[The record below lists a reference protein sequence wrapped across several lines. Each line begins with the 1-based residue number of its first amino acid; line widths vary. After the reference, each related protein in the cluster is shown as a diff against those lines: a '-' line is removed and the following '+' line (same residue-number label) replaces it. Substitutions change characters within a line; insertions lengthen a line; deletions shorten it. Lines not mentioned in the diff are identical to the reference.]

1 MKEKLPAFLFM
12 LAIPLSIVLY
22 LKVEAAS
29 GSEIVALLS
38 AVACYLVVFFLLA
51 LFFNSRAKD
60 ADGKAV
66 SALDNLFAEK
76 KTKAELARERILRKQ
91 KELEAEKAS
100 ENKPNS

>member
-22 LKVEAAS
+22 LKVESAS
-29 GSEIVALLS
+29 GSEIVALLA
-38 AVACYLVVFFLLA
+38 AVACYLAVFFLLA

-60 ADGKAV
+60 ANGKAT

-76 KTKAELARERILRKQ
+76 KTKAERAREEILRKQ
-91 KELEAEKAS
+91 QEIAAKRNAEDK
-100 ENKPNS
+100 

>member
-76 KTKAELARERILRKQ
+76 KTKAELAREQILRKQ
-91 KELEAEKAS
+91 KELEAKKAS
-100 ENKPNS
+100 ENKPNT

>member
-1 MKEKLPAFLFM
+1 M

-22 LKVEAAS
+22 LKVESAS
-29 GSEIVALLS
+29 GSEIVALLA

-60 ADGKAV
+60 ANGKAT

-76 KTKAELARERILRKQ
+76 KTKAERAREEILRKQ
-91 KELEAEKAS
+91 QEIAAKRNAEDK
-100 ENKPNS
+100 

>member
-29 GSEIVALLS
+29 GSEIVALLA
-38 AVACYLVVFFLLA
+38 AVGLYLVIFFLLA
-51 LFFNSRAKD
+51 MFFNSRAKA

-76 KTKAELARERILRKQ
+76 KTRAELAREEILRKQ
-91 KELEAEKAS
+91 KELAEKKSS
-100 ENKPNS
+100 EK

>member
-29 GSEIVALLS
+29 GSEIVALLA
-38 AVACYLVVFFLLA
+38 AVACYLVIFFLLA
-51 LFFNSRAKD
+51 VFFNSRAKD
-60 ADGKAV
+60 DGKAV

-76 KTKAELARERILRKQ
+76 KTKAELAREEILRKQ
-91 KELEAEKAS
+91 QEIAAQRAA
-100 ENKPNS
+100 ENKDK

>member
-1 MKEKLPAFLFM
+1 MKEKIPAFLIM

-22 LKVEAAS
+22 LKVEATS

-38 AVACYLVVFFLLA
+38 AVACYLVIFFLLA
-51 LFFNSRAKD
+51 LFFNSRAKG

-76 KTKAELARERILRKQ
+76 KTKAELAREEILRKQ
-91 KELEAEKAS
+91 KEIEAKNAS
-100 ENKPNS
+100 ENKPES

>member
-1 MKEKLPAFLFM
+1 MKEKIPAFLIM

-22 LKVEAAS
+22 LKVEAAA

-38 AVACYLVVFFLLA
+38 AVACYLVILFLLA
-51 LFFNSRAKD
+51 LFFNSRAKG

-76 KTKAELARERILRKQ
+76 KTKAELAREEILRKQ
-91 KELEAEKAS
+91 KEIEAKKAS
-100 ENKPNS
+100 ENKPES

>member
-22 LKVEAAS
+22 LKVETAS
-29 GSEIVALLS
+29 GSEIVALLA

-60 ADGKAV
+60 ANGKAT

-76 KTKAELARERILRKQ
+76 KTKAERAREEILRKQ
-91 KELEAEKAS
+91 QEIAAKRNAEDK
-100 ENKPNS
+100 

>member
-29 GSEIVALLS
+29 GSEIVALLA
-38 AVACYLVVFFLLA
+38 AVGLYLVIFFLLA
-51 LFFNSRAKD
+51 MFFNSCAKD

-76 KTKAELARERILRKQ
+76 KTRAELAREEILRKQ
-91 KELEAEKAS
+91 KELAEKKSS
-100 ENKPNS
+100 EK

>member
-22 LKVEAAS
+22 LKVESAS
-29 GSEIVALLS
+29 GSEIVALLA

-60 ADGKAV
+60 ANGKAT

-76 KTKAELARERILRKQ
+76 KTKAERAREEILRKQ
-91 KELEAEKAS
+91 QEIAARRNAEDK
-100 ENKPNS
+100 

>member
-38 AVACYLVVFFLLA
+38 AMACYLVIFFLLA
-51 LFFNSRAKD
+51 VFFNSRAKD

-76 KTKAELARERILRKQ
+76 KTRAELAREEILRKQ
-91 KELEAEKAS
+91 KEIAAS
-100 ENKPNS
+100 RDNQSK

>member
-22 LKVEAAS
+22 LKVESAS
-29 GSEIVALLS
+29 GSEIVALLA

-60 ADGKAV
+60 ANGKAT

-76 KTKAELARERILRKQ
+76 KTKAERAREEILRRQQEIAAKRN
-91 KELEAEKAS
+91 AEDK
-100 ENKPNS
+100 

>member
-1 MKEKLPAFLFM
+1 M

-29 GSEIVALLS
+29 GSEIVALLA
-38 AVACYLVVFFLLA
+38 AVGLYLVIFFLLA
-51 LFFNSRAKD
+51 LFFNSRAKG

-76 KTKAELARERILRKQ
+76 KTKAELAREEILRKQ
-91 KELEAEKAS
+91 KELAEKKSS
-100 ENKPNS
+100 EK

>member
-1 MKEKLPAFLFM
+1 MKEKIPAFLFV
-12 LAIPLSIVLY
+12 LAIPLSIFLY

-51 LFFNSRAKD
+51 AFFNSRAKD

-76 KTKAELARERILRKQ
+76 KTRAELAREEILRKQ
-91 KELEAEKAS
+91 KEIAARRQDEK
-100 ENKPNS
+100 

>member
-22 LKVEAAS
+22 LKV
-29 GSEIVALLS
+29 
-38 AVACYLVVFFLLA
+38 FFLLA
-51 LFFNSRAKD
+51 VFFNSRAKD

-76 KTKAELARERILRKQ
+76 KTKAELAREEILRKQ
-91 KELEAEKAS
+91 KALAEKKSA
-100 ENKPNS
+100 EK

>member
-22 LKVEAAS
+22 LKVESAS
-29 GSEIVALLS
+29 GSEIVALLA

-60 ADGKAV
+60 ANGKAT

-76 KTKAELARERILRKQ
+76 KTKAERAREEILRKQ
-91 KELEAEKAS
+91 QEIAAKRNAEDK
-100 ENKPNS
+100 

>member
-38 AVACYLVVFFLLA
+38 AVACYLVVFFLLT
-51 LFFNSRAKD
+51 LFFNSRATD

-76 KTKAELARERILRKQ
+76 KTKAELAREQILRKQ
-91 KELEAEKAS
+91 KELETKKSS

>member
-22 LKVEAAS
+22 LKVESAS
-29 GSEIVALLS
+29 GSEIVALLA

-60 ADGKAV
+60 ANGKAT

-76 KTKAELARERILRKQ
+76 KTKAERAREEILRKQ
-91 KELEAEKAS
+91 QEIAAKRNAED
-100 ENKPNS
+100 E

>member
-22 LKVEAAS
+22 LKVESVS
-29 GSEIVALLS
+29 GSEIVALLA

-60 ADGKAV
+60 ANGKAT

-76 KTKAELARERILRKQ
+76 KTKAERAREEILRKQ
-91 KELEAEKAS
+91 QEIAAKRNAEDK
-100 ENKPNS
+100 

>member
-22 LKVEAAS
+22 LKVESALD
-29 GSEIVALLS
+29 SEIVALLS
-38 AVACYLVVFFLLA
+38 AVGLYLVVFFLLA
-51 LFFNSRAKD
+51 MFFNSCAKD

-91 KELEAEKAS
+91 KEIEAQRTA
-100 ENKPNS
+100 ENKPKF

>member
-22 LKVEAAS
+22 LKVESAS
-29 GSEIVALLS
+29 GSEIMALLA

-51 LFFNSRAKD
+51 VFFNSRAKD
-60 ADGKAV
+60 ANGKAV

-76 KTKAELARERILRKQ
+76 KTKAELAREEILRKQ
-91 KELEAEKAS
+91 KELAAKRDADS
-100 ENKPNS
+100 NQ

>member
-1 MKEKLPAFLFM
+1 MKEKLPAILFM

-60 ADGKAV
+60 ADGKAI

-76 KTKAELARERILRKQ
+76 KTKAELAREQILRMQ
-91 KELEAEKAS
+91 KELEAKRAS
-100 ENKPNS
+100 EDKLEP

>member
-22 LKVEAAS
+22 LKVESAS
-29 GSEIVALLS
+29 DSEIVALLS
-38 AVACYLVVFFLLA
+38 AVGLYLVVFFLLA
-51 LFFNSRAKD
+51 MFFNSRAKD

-66 SALDNLFAEK
+66 SALDSLFAEK

-91 KELEAEKAS
+91 KEIEAQRTA
-100 ENKPNS
+100 ENKPKF

>member
-1 MKEKLPAFLFM
+1 MKDKIPAFLIM
-12 LAIPLSIVLY
+12 LAIPLYIVLY

-38 AVACYLVVFFLLA
+38 AVACYLVIFFLLA

-60 ADGKAV
+60 ADGKAI

-76 KTKAELARERILRKQ
+76 KTKAELAREQILRMQ
-91 KELEAEKAS
+91 KELEAKRALEDKL
-100 ENKPNS
+100 EP

>member
-22 LKVEAAS
+22 LKVEAVS

-51 LFFNSRAKD
+51 VFFNSRAKD

-76 KTKAELARERILRKQ
+76 KTNAELAREAIIRKQ
-91 KELEAEKAS
+91 KELEAQKVS

>member
-22 LKVEAAS
+22 LKVETAS
-29 GSEIVALLS
+29 GSEIVALLA

-60 ADGKAV
+60 ANGKAT

-76 KTKAELARERILRKQ
+76 KTKAERAREEILRKQ
-91 KELEAEKAS
+91 QEMAAKRNAEDK
-100 ENKPNS
+100 